1 MVKKILATSLLGAAL
16 ATAAMAED
24 ATTIGVGVGL
34 SNDSYVLRLPIN
46 INKEVRVE
54 PEFGLDYQNDTN
66 NDHTGFVMGAG
77 GYYMMQPSTNVN
89 FYVGG
94 KLLVDYYHYDYGNGN
109 DDTITQFVLGPVGGF
124 EYMLDRHVSLG
135 GEAGVYLGVGDLTT
149 VNTQGQ
155 AILRYFF

>member
-1 MVKKILATSLLGAAL
+1 MVKKVLATSLLGAVL

-66 NDHTGFVMGAG
+66 NDHTGFLMGAG
-77 GYYMMQPSTNVN
+77 GYYMQQPAMNVN
-89 FYVGG
+89 IYMGG
-94 KLLVDYYHYDYGNGN
+94 KILVDYYHYDFGNGN
-109 DDTITQFVLGPVGGF
+109 DGTTTQIVLAPVGGF
-124 EYMLDRHVSLG
+124 EYMFGSHVSVG
-135 GEAGVYLGVGDLTT
+135 GEAGVYLGFGDLTT